1 MRQGGRGRN
10 NSRSL
15 KRDDYR
21 LLAEFRY
28 LLRQFLSF
36 SERAARGAGLAPQQH
51 QALLA
56 IKGFGGKFTV
66 GDLADRLIIRHH
78 SAVELVDRL
87 VSAKFLRRIADRA
100 DRRRVFLAL
109 TPAAEG
115 LLENL
120 TAAHRDELRQLTRLL
135 RPLITRLK
143 N

>member
-1 MRQGGRGRN
+1 MRQGVSGRN
-10 NSRSL
+10 NARSL
-15 KRDDYR
+15 KREDYR

-36 SERAARGAGLAPQQH
+36 SEQAARGAGLAPQQH

-87 VSAKFLRRIADRA
+87 VTAKFLRRITDGA

-109 TPAAEG
+109 TPAAED

-120 TAAHRDELRQLTRLL
+120 TTAHRDELRQLTRLL